1 MTRALALATLMMAAQ
16 VVAIPSAWSAD
27 AAKSA
32 APKAEVAKAEPAK
45 AEPAKADTAKGQA
58 IVNKACV
65 ACHGA
70 DGNSPAPANPKLAG
84 QIPEYLHKQLANF
97 KAGANGKAER
107 ANPVMAGFAATL
119 SAEDMR
125 NVSAYFAAQKPA
137 TGAAKN
143 KDTVVIGQRLYRGG
157 DTAKGIAA
165 CASCHGATG
174 AGVPAQYPRLAG
186 QHAEYTE
193 LQLKA
198 FRAKERN
205 NDPAGM
211 MRTIA
216 AKMSDAEI
224 RAVADYIAGLR

>member
-1 MTRALALATLMMAAQ
+1 MTRALAKATFATLMMGALVFAPLAAR
-16 VVAIPSAWSAD
+16 AAD
-27 AAKSA
+27 
-32 APKAEVAKAEPAK
+32 APKASA
-45 AEPAKADTAKGQA
+45 AKADTVKGQA
-58 IVNKACV
+58 IASQVCA

-70 DGNSPAPANPKLAG
+70 DGNSAAPANPKLAG
-84 QIPEYLHKQLANF
+84 QIPEYLHKQLLNF

-119 SAEDMR
+119 SADDVR
-125 NVSAYFAAQKPA
+125 NVSAYYAAQKPA
-137 TGAAKN
+137 PGAARN

-157 DTAKGIAA
+157 DAAKGIAA

-174 AGVPAQYPRLAG
+174 AGVPVQYPRLAG
-186 QHAEYTE
+186 QHADYTE
-193 LQLKA
+193 AQLKA
-198 FRAKERN
+198 FRAKERG

-211 MRTIA
+211 MRSIA